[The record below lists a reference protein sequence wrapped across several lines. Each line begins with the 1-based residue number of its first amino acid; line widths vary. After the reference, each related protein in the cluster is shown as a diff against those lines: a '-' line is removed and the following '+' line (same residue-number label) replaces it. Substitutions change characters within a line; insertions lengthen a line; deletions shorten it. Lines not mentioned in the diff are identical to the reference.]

1 MAMDSQD
8 SSISLENYINHLN
21 PAHLPRIIEV
31 TEGVYDEGSLY
42 DFSATAG
49 TLSTG
54 DIIKITGIS
63 LLRVL
68 ATLCDCNMRVIPN
81 SEVKIPASYSGSFE
95 RAPDDHEARSAHHMG
110 PPNSFSQMKK
120 MTLQEAIQQKLSRVI
135 VRYDPYSTEPPIP
148 GLPMDFE
155 NIILLNPVYTVKG
168 VLQETGRKFKFL
180 SNLDVEIKDITDM
193 CQRDF
198 KMDMPFYSLSDVYAM
213 AEEFP
218 LLVEVCESCSSN
230 LSFRQGY
237 VACEVG
243 TQLRMHAAR
252 VTSKYMATH
261 TVNVKGQEVKK
272 HSQKN
277 QHFLIPPEYKGHFR
291 CLPQKF
297 ACLYEI
303 NMEDAAMKNMQFMA
317 TQSWESDNSEIA
329 SIDIGDRFEA
339 LQCITKRIGSREI
352 KVLKVERLLDNT
364 TVHLADYSNAG
375 FLEIVQQKIEPMPIN
390 QIVQMA
396 GLPCEVKLV
405 TGDGMPGDPLVSI
418 QGSLV
423 LENEVMDRCL
433 VASITN
439 GPDHAMHSPF
449 EIPIDRVSMAV
460 RMHSYR
466 GPDTAATVL
475 VEDVVNVER
484 LSSQSYNSLLTYEGT
499 RMIDRPPPIPCRK
512 PSVKPPKQ
520 KCQSTPKKVGAGI
533 PTDQKTDFQESTH
546 RTLAVTLLED
556 EDEDIHDYETIDDE
570 DLNKLRDIFAVGN
583 TYHI

>member
-1 MAMDSQD
+1 

-42 DFSATAG
+42 DCSTTAG

-68 ATLCDCNMRVIPN
+68 ATLCDGNMRVTPN
-81 SEVKIPASYSGSFE
+81 SEVKIPASYSGESMQRRPAFCTAVKKKDNSHCSKIVPE
-95 RAPDDHEARSAHHMG
+95 RINAVVYFYDLLLKLNPLNVVQKQQKILPGDELKSGQIRCDQQHKCVNNNNQTKNNTLSLTVQHSGNMYL
-110 PPNSFSQMKK
+110 MKKHIWMLK
-120 MTLQEAIQQKLSRVI
+120 MTLQEAIQQKQRRVI

-148 GLPMDFE
+148 GLPMNFE

-193 CQRDF
+193 CQQDF
-198 KMDMPFYSLSDVYAM
+198 KIDIPFYSLSDVYAM

-252 VTSKYMATH
+252 VTTKFMATH
-261 TVNVKGQEVKK
+261 TVNVKGQMEKK
-272 HSQKN
+272 HSQEK
-277 QHFLIPPEYKGHFR
+277 QHFLIPPEYKGQFR

-297 ACLYEI
+297 ACLYKI

-317 TQSWESDNSEIA
+317 TQSWESDNSEIT

-339 LQCITKRIGSREI
+339 LQCITKRIGGREI
-352 KVLKVERLLDNT
+352 KVLKVQRLLDNT

-375 FLEIVQQKIEPMPIN
+375 FLEIVRQKKEPMPIS

-396 GLPCEVKLV
+396 GLPCEVKV
-405 TGDGMPGDPLVSI
+405 T
-418 QGSLV
+418 
-423 LENEVMDRCL
+423 
-433 VASITN
+433 
-439 GPDHAMHSPF
+439 
-449 EIPIDRVSMAV
+449 
-460 RMHSYR
+460 
-466 GPDTAATVL
+466 
-475 VEDVVNVER
+475 
-484 LSSQSYNSLLTYEGT
+484 
-499 RMIDRPPPIPCRK
+499 
-512 PSVKPPKQ
+512 
-520 KCQSTPKKVGAGI
+520 
-533 PTDQKTDFQESTH
+533 
-546 RTLAVTLLED
+546 
-556 EDEDIHDYETIDDE
+556 
-570 DLNKLRDIFAVGN
+570 
-583 TYHI
+583 

>member
-1 MAMDSQD
+1 
-8 SSISLENYINHLN
+8 
-21 PAHLPRIIEV
+21 
-31 TEGVYDEGSLY
+31 
-42 DFSATAG
+42 
-49 TLSTG
+49 
-54 DIIKITGIS
+54 
-63 LLRVL
+63 
-68 ATLCDCNMRVIPN
+68 MRVTPN
-81 SEVKIPASYSGSFE
+81 SEVKIPASYSGLFE
-95 RAPDDHEARSAHHMG
+95 RAPDDHQARSHHMDSR
-110 PPNSFSQMKK
+110 NMFSQMKK
-120 MTLQEAIQQKLSRVI
+120 MTLQEAIQQKQRRVI

-148 GLPMDFE
+148 GLPMNFE

-193 CQRDF
+193 CQQDF
-198 KMDMPFYSLSDVYAM
+198 KIDIPFYSLSDVYAM

-252 VTSKYMATH
+252 VTTKFMATH
-261 TVNVKGQEVKK
+261 TVNVKGQMEKK
-272 HSQKN
+272 HSQEK
-277 QHFLIPPEYKGHFR
+277 QHFLIPPEYKGQFR

-297 ACLYEI
+297 ACLYKI

-317 TQSWESDNSEIA
+317 TQSWESDNSEIT

-339 LQCITKRIGSREI
+339 LQCITKRIGGREI
-352 KVLKVERLLDNT
+352 KVLKVQRLLDNT

-375 FLEIVQQKIEPMPIN
+375 FLEIVRQKKEPMPIS

-423 LENEVMDRCL
+423 LENQVMDRCL
-433 VASITN
+433 VASISN
-439 GPDHAMHSPF
+439 GLDHAMHSPF
-449 EIPIDRVSMAV
+449 EIPIDRVSMAF

-466 GPDTAATVL
+466 GAETAETVL
-475 VEDVVNVER
+475 VENVVNVER
-484 LSSQSYNSLLTYEGT
+484 LSFHSYNSLLIYEDT
-499 RMIDRPPPIPCRK
+499 RIIDRPPPIPCRK
-512 PSVKPPKQ
+512 PSVKPPIK
-520 KCQSTPKKVGAGI
+520 KCQSTPKKVEAGI
-533 PTDQKTDFQESTH
+533 PTDQQTCSQESTH
-546 RTLAVTLLED
+546 RTLAVKLL

-570 DLNKLRDIFAVGN
+570 DLNKLRNIFAVGN
-583 TYHI
+583 TYNKI

>member
-1 MAMDSQD
+1 

-42 DFSATAG
+42 DCSTTAG

-68 ATLCDCNMRVIPN
+68 ATLCDGNMRVTPN
-81 SEVKIPASYSGSFE
+81 SEVKIPASYSGLWAAAGSLS
-95 RAPDDHEARSAHHMG
+95 EARCCSTCHLPSPTRTGRACTLHVVYKQSISISHSGNVLFTAVKDAHMMRSGVCGCCFFHQSHHMDSR
-110 PPNSFSQMKK
+110 NMFSQMKK
-120 MTLQEAIQQKLSRVI
+120 MTLQEAIQQKQRRVI

-148 GLPMDFE
+148 GLPMNFE

-193 CQRDF
+193 CQQDF
-198 KMDMPFYSLSDVYAM
+198 KIDIPFYSLSDVYAM

-252 VTSKYMATH
+252 VTTKFMATH
-261 TVNVKGQEVKK
+261 TVNVKGQMEKK
-272 HSQKN
+272 HSQEK
-277 QHFLIPPEYKGHFR
+277 QHFLIPPEYKGQFR

-297 ACLYEI
+297 ACLYKI

-317 TQSWESDNSEIA
+317 TQSWESDNSEIT

-339 LQCITKRIGSREI
+339 LQCITKRIGGREI
-352 KVLKVERLLDNT
+352 KVLKVQRLLDNT

-375 FLEIVQQKIEPMPIN
+375 FLEIVRQKKEPMPIS

-423 LENEVMDRCL
+423 LENQVMDRCL
-433 VASITN
+433 VASISN
-439 GPDHAMHSPF
+439 GLDHAMHSPF
-449 EIPIDRVSMAV
+449 EIPIDRVSMAF

-466 GPDTAATVL
+466 GAETAETVL
-475 VEDVVNVER
+475 VENVVNVER
-484 LSSQSYNSLLTYEGT
+484 LSFHSYNSLLIYEDT
-499 RMIDRPPPIPCRK
+499 RIIDRPPPIPCRK
-512 PSVKPPKQ
+512 PSVK
-520 KCQSTPKKVGAGI
+520 
-533 PTDQKTDFQESTH
+533 
-546 RTLAVTLLED
+546 
-556 EDEDIHDYETIDDE
+556 
-570 DLNKLRDIFAVGN
+570 
-583 TYHI
+583 

>member
-1 MAMDSQD
+1 

-42 DFSATAG
+42 DCSTTAG

-68 ATLCDCNMRVIPN
+68 ATLCDGNMRVTPN
-81 SEVKIPASYSGSFE
+81 SEVKIPASYSELFDCTSPRWPAHVRE
-95 RAPDDHEARSAHHMG
+95 ESTITVNPDNSSNHHTCSTQNSDVIF
-110 PPNSFSQMKK
+110 PNVVQKQQKILPGDELKSGQIRYSCKLACSSGFNGFNGLLSNRKLLLFIRCPHDEKRQMKK
-120 MTLQEAIQQKLSRVI
+120 MTLQEAIQQKQRRVI

-148 GLPMDFE
+148 GLPMNFE

-193 CQRDF
+193 CQQDF
-198 KMDMPFYSLSDVYAM
+198 KIDIPFYSLSDVYAM

-252 VTSKYMATH
+252 VTTKFMATH
-261 TVNVKGQEVKK
+261 TVNVKGQMEKK
-272 HSQKN
+272 HSQEK
-277 QHFLIPPEYKGHFR
+277 QHFLIPPEYKGQFR

-297 ACLYEI
+297 ACLYKI

-317 TQSWESDNSEIA
+317 TQSWESDNSEIT

-339 LQCITKRIGSREI
+339 LQCITKRIGGREI
-352 KVLKVERLLDNT
+352 KVLKVQRLLDNT

-375 FLEIVQQKIEPMPIN
+375 FLEIVRQKKEPMPIS

-423 LENEVMDRCL
+423 LENQVMDRCL
-433 VASITN
+433 VASISN
-439 GPDHAMHSPF
+439 GLDHAMHSPF
-449 EIPIDRVSMAV
+449 EIPIDRVSMAF

-466 GPDTAATVL
+466 GAETAETVL
-475 VEDVVNVER
+475 VENVVNVER
-484 LSSQSYNSLLTYEGT
+484 LSFHSYNSLLIYEDT
-499 RMIDRPPPIPCRK
+499 RIIDRPPPIPCRK
-512 PSVKPPKQ
+512 PSVK
-520 KCQSTPKKVGAGI
+520 
-533 PTDQKTDFQESTH
+533 
-546 RTLAVTLLED
+546 
-556 EDEDIHDYETIDDE
+556 
-570 DLNKLRDIFAVGN
+570 
-583 TYHI
+583 